1 MHALCGSNT
10 LSHAKWKAAMIDKI
24 QLLDTLELTILPAGK
39 RTVGCKWL
47 YALKYN
53 LDGLM

>member
-1 MHALCGSNT
+1 MPLCGSNT

-24 QLLDTLELTILPAGK
+24 QLLDTWELTMLPAGK

-47 YALKYN
+47 YALEYN